1 MRDCLSMVCIRAVI
15 IMANIAI
22 HIDNLTVFYRQLLAL
37 EKVSASIPQ
46 GELVAIV
53 GPNGAGKSTLVK
65 SIMQQCKSS
74 CGCVKVLGTDPKS
87 IAYLPQSQQ
96 IDRKFPI
103 TVREFISAGAWN
115 RIGFWGRLTGA
126 ENTLLMQAL
135 AQVNLDGVE
144 DRQISSLSDGQFQRV
159 LFARMLMQDADVL
172 LLDEPFN
179 AIDAQTTEDLVNVI
193 KHCQSKGKTVI
204 AVIHDLLLV
213 QRFFPTTLLLAT
225 KLIAYG
231 KTESVMTPT
240 NLAKAGYQYFNHEA
254 HQPAT
259 ITNSQASASQASN
272 SSIQMDAYPV
282 AGAHISAVESSNTSE
297 EPILRANYDS

>member
-1 MRDCLSMVCIRAVI
+1 MS
-15 IMANIAI
+15 NIAI
-22 HIDNLTVFYRQLLAL
+22 NIDNLTVYYRNLLAL
-37 EKVSASIPQ
+37 DSVSAKIEK

-74 CGCVKVLGTDPKS
+74 CGCVKVLGDDPKS

-115 RIGFWGRLTGA
+115 RIGFWGRLTGQ
-126 ENTLLMQAL
+126 ENKLLMQSL
-135 AQVNLDGVE
+135 AQVNLEGVE

-193 KHCQSKGKTVI
+193 KHCQSSGKTVI

-213 QRFFPTTLLLAT
+213 QRFFPKTLLLAT
-225 KLIAYG
+225 KMIAYG
-231 KTESVMTPT
+231 ETDLVMTPER
-240 NLAKAGYQYFNHEA
+240 LAQAGYQYWNHAVKQHANEL
-254 HQPAT
+254 
-259 ITNSQASASQASN
+259 NSNNSISN
-272 SSIQMDAYPV
+272 SMEFDNSTYICPIAAAQSKALEQ
-282 AGAHISAVESSNTSE
+282 GNISE
-297 EPILRANYDS
+297 ETISRANYDS

>member
-1 MRDCLSMVCIRAVI
+1 MS
-15 IMANIAI
+15 NIAI
-22 HIDNLTVFYRQLLAL
+22 HIDNLTVYYRQLLAL
-37 EKVSASIPQ
+37 EKVSASIEK

-65 SIMQQCKSS
+65 SIMQQCKTS
-74 CGCVKVLGTDPKS
+74 CGCVKVLGDDPSS

-115 RIGFWGRLTGA
+115 RIGFWGRLTGV
-126 ENTLLMQAL
+126 ENTLLLQAL
-135 AQVNLDGVE
+135 EQVNLNGVQ

-193 KHCQSKGKTVI
+193 KHCQSQGKTVI

-225 KLIAYG
+225 NLIDYG
-231 KTESVMTPT
+231 KTASVMTPA
-240 NLAKAGYQYFNHEA
+240 NLAKAGYQYFHHAQQHPLSMEGNQTEGSDGPFFPTVDTHVNVVK
-254 HQPAT
+254 T
-259 ITNSQASASQASN
+259 
-272 SSIQMDAYPV
+272 
-282 AGAHISAVESSNTSE
+282 SNTSE
-297 EPILRANYDS
+297 QPILRANYDS